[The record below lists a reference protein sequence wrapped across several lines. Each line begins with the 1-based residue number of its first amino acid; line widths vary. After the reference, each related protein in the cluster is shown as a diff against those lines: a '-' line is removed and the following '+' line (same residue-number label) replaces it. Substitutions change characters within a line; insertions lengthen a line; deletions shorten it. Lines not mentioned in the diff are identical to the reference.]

1 MTDSEAIKFLKLGK
15 EEIDNEIFDEA
26 IDIAIEALKQRQ
38 THVLISDKNISINP
52 EQIEILKE
60 ISKQGYLSSTFN
72 LPECCRNCSN
82 NPANGGSGICNCA
95 LPYMTQT
102 NTIRNFMTG
111 TQSTGVDEYQITLD
125 TETNN
130 GNTKIY

>member
-1 MTDSEAIKFLKLGK
+1 MTDQEAIKFLKLGK

-38 THVLISDKNISINP
+38 THVLISDKTISINP

-60 ISKQGYLSSTFN
+60 ISKQGYLSSFFN
-72 LPECCRNCSN
+72 SPECCRNCSN
-82 NPANGGSGICNCA
+82 NPANGGSGICHCT

-102 NTIRNFMTG
+102 DTPIRNFMTG
-111 TQSTGVDEYQITLD
+111 TQPVIQDEYQININLN
-125 TETNN
+125 EE
-130 GNTKIY
+130 K

>member
-38 THVLISDKNISINP
+38 THVLISDRTININP

-72 LPECCRNCSN
+72 SPECCRNCSN
-82 NPANGGSGICNCA
+82 NPSNGGSGICHCT
-95 LPYMTQT
+95 LPYMTKIDMP
-102 NTIRNFMTG
+102 IRNFMTG
-111 TQSTGVDEYQITLD
+111 TQPVIQDEDQITLD
-125 TETNN
+125 TEM
-130 GNTKIY
+130 KYE